1 MNRKNKRVIIIILS
15 FAVVVVAG
23 YFYNRARLAEAEA
36 RANAYRDMPI
46 KRGDLMITSRATGTI
61 APENRLEI
69 KAPIAGRV
77 EQVIVQE
84 GQHVRRNQVLAWM
97 SSTERAAVL
106 DAARAKGPEEVAR
119 WEDLYR
125 ATPILSPINGTLI
138 LRNVEPGQTFLASD
152 PILVLSDRLTVKAR
166 VDETDLAK
174 IKLGMRATVML
185 DAYPNDPIPAK
196 VAHVAFEATM
206 ESSITMYTVFVT
218 PETTPSVM
226 RSGMTATVRFDVESK
241 SNVLLVPNDALKTS
255 PEGETTVLLFADGKR
270 EKMPIKVG
278 ITDGKVSEVLEGLN
292 EGDIVSA
299 RSLTPTSMAD
309 RSTNPFMPGGTR
321 PNRSG
326 AGTRK

>member
-1 MNRKNKRVIIIILS
+1 MNRKTKRTVTIVLS
-15 FAVVVVAG
+15 LAIVVMAG
-23 YFYNRARLAEAEA
+23 FFYNQARLAEAEA

-46 KRGDLMITSRATGTI
+46 KRGDIMITSRATGTI

-77 EQVIVQE
+77 EQVVVQE
-84 GQHVRRNQVLAWM
+84 GQQVRRNQILAWM

-174 IKLGMRATVML
+174 VKVGMKATVML
-185 DAYPNDPIPAK
+185 DAYPNEPIPAK
-196 VAHVAFEATM
+196 VSHVSFEATM
-206 ESSITMYTVFVT
+206 ESSITMYIVFVT
-218 PETTPSVM
+218 PDVTPDVM

-241 SNVLLVPNDALKTS
+241 KDVLLVPNDALKVT
-255 PEGETTVLLFADGKR
+255 PEGETTVLLYDDGKR
-270 EKMPIKVG
+270 ERLPIKVG
-278 ITDGKVSEVLEGLN
+278 ITDGKVSEVIEGLK
-292 EGDIVSA
+292 EGDVVSA
-299 RSLTPTSMAD
+299 RSLTPTSTAE
-309 RSTNPFMPGGTR
+309 RATNPFMPGSPR
-321 PNRSG
+321 PNRAG
-326 AGTRK
+326 ARR